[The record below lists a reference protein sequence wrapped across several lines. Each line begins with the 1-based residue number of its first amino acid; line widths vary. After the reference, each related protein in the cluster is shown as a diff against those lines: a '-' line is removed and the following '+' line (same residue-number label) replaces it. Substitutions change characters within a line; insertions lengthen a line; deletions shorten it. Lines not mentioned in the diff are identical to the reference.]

1 MIDILMSTFL
11 KTAINDSSNINEDF
25 LNEWKLHLQCQHE
38 AFLNYAVL
46 IPIIGITQDPDTLN
60 YMIVMDYA
68 FDSSL
73 RDNLLMKKYNP
84 NDKFKNLFD
93 ISKQLKAIHKLNLV
107 HGDFHNGNILQKY
120 PIEQDEKKRI
130 PVPENEPEI
139 KYHSKSCYTSRI
151 FNCVAKLNEILLQDE
166 LSNKIIIMDDEN
178 DNHDGINK
186 NFGNV

>member
-1 MIDILMSTFL
+1 MPEYVEVMKRCWDNNP
-11 KTAINDSSNINEDF
+11 KKRPTASE
-25 LNEWKLHLQCQHE
+25 LE
-38 AFLNYAVL
+38 
-46 IPIIGITQDPDTLN
+46 II
-60 YMIVMDYA
+60 
-68 FDSSL
+68 FCKW
-73 RDNLLMKKYNP
+73 LLE
-84 NDKFKNLFD
+84 
-93 ISKQLKAIHKLNLV
+93 
-107 HGDFHNGNILQKY
+107 Y